1 MTTKKLAIIL
11 IGVVF
16 IAFGVGFFALNFL
29 GNKTGENIF
38 STNNF
43 SINLNSTGS
52 VVDID
57 ESAVEDINKVEKI
70 YITAPIAR
78 INIISED
85 REDVSV
91 HYHGQ
96 VPSSIK
102 TSLETKKSN
111 DKLEINVKAKNHSKI
126 NINNNM
132 QLYLD
137 ILIPNFY
144 SKNMKIEANLGDIR
158 IQDLKLAELDI
169 DADLGNV
176 NIKNIETDELDINC
190 AMGNVICND
199 IEGNANV
206 SADLGNIELYYDFF
220 DYDLNAE
227 SNLGSITITL
237 PKDANFN
244 LDANANLGKINTDF
258 PVTTN
263 ESSNTKLKG
272 TTGNGGKDVKL
283 TVDLGSI
290 KIKSK

>member
-111 DKLEINVKAKNHSKI
+111 DKLEIKVKAKNHSKI

-272 TTGNGGKDVKL
+272 TVGNGGKDVKL